1 MPERPEDVKPILDMA
16 QRSLKI
22 LEKKM
27 VAFGDLEAPGHLVIQ
42 FEDAKVKVQ
51 ELEERYDL
59 ARGILPKPPATSQV
73 PETPSTHPQVQSD
86 PAQTISIQP
95 QNSGEKP
102 PRTKVFISYSH
113 KDSDWLVKLKPHLE
127 FLEKKGLLD
136 RWDDTKIRAGM
147 KWRDEID
154 KALAATKVAV
164 LLVSADF
171 LNSDFIQNKELP
183 NILTAEDVTVLPV
196 ILRPCLYEYSE
207 IKEFQWVSGP
217 SKPLSGMSETA
228 QEEVFV
234 SLAKAIMDVLK

>member
-1 MPERPEDVKPILDMA
+1 MDELERN
-16 QRSLKI
+16 S
-22 LEKKM
+22 LEKQ
-27 VAFGDLEAPGHLVIQ
+27 LEMARRNLNLLKEQAEGLGQFTPPYIKIGIEDGGKKVTELRRKLGLPIEDESTTQPITTETIQ
-42 FEDAKVKVQ
+42 
-51 ELEERYDL
+51 
-59 ARGILPKPPATSQV
+59 PTN
-73 PETPSTHPQVQSD
+73 PQVQTE
-86 PAQTISIQP
+86 PAETVSIQTP
-95 QNSGEKP
+95 TSGEKP
-102 PRTKVFISYSH
+102 VRTKVFISYSH
-113 KDSDWLVKLKPHLE
+113 KDKEWLVKLKPHLE

-136 RWDDTKIRAGM
+136 RWDDTKIKAGM

-183 NILTAEDVTVLPV
+183 DILTAEGVTVLPV

-234 SLAKAIMDVLK
+234 SLAKAIMEVLK